1 MSKLKKRLKKAALA
15 GVALY
20 GASKLMGAKDA
31 GINIDKGRGS
41 ALGEKYRSLKNMP
54 VAKSKNSA
62 IKILQDES
70 LTNLNP
76 RTRTGNI
83 NRLKLMAA
91 KGEIDSPAK
100 NIIKR
105 KSNRIGFTR
114 RSMGG
119 EAAVKTRL
127 NGTLKTKTY

>member
-41 ALGEKYRSLKNMP
+41 ALGDKYRSLKNMP

-76 RTRTGNI
+76 RTKTGNI

-119 EAAVKTRL
+119 EATVKTRL

>member
-20 GASKLMGAKDA
+20 GASKLMGAEDA

-41 ALGEKYRSLKNMP
+41 ALGDKYRSLKNMP

-76 RTRTGNI
+76 RTKTGNI
-83 NRLKLMAA
+83 NRLKLMAT